1 MTKNTHMSHLHLA
14 SLTSKGQVTIPKEIR
29 EHLGLG
35 RVGKVIFET
44 LPGQKT
50 VLIRSVVDFLHLSE
64 QVSKTLTRKKKLSP
78 SKARG

>member
-1 MTKNTHMSHLHLA
+1 MSYLHQA
-14 SLTSKGQVTIPKEIR
+14 STTSKGQVTIPKEIR

-50 VLIRSVVDFLHLSE
+50 VLMRSVVDFLHLSE
-64 QVSKTLTRKKKLSP
+64 QVSKTLKHRKKLSP
-78 SKARG
+78 TKARG